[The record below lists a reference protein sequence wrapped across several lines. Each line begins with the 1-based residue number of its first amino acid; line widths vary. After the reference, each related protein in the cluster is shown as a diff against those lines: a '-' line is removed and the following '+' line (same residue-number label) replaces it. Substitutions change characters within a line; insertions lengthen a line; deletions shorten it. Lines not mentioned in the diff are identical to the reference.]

1 MSRRVKLFDDEVLAK
16 RIYTKIETASKSSY
30 NYKKSNLKQ
39 KVNYSKKQIN
49 HARRKEVVVKITEV
63 I

>member
-1 MSRRVKLFDDEVLAK
+1 MGRRVKLFDDEVLAK

-39 KVNYSKKQIN
+39 QVNSSGKKSL
-49 HARRKEVVVKITEV
+49 KTK
-63 I
+63 